1 MVDTVMLLSGT
12 VEADMVLALEQHRDW
27 VRHQQLFADLMST
40 AKYRKVEIIFRSSAG
55 PFF

>member
-1 MVDTVMLLSGT
+1 MLLSGT